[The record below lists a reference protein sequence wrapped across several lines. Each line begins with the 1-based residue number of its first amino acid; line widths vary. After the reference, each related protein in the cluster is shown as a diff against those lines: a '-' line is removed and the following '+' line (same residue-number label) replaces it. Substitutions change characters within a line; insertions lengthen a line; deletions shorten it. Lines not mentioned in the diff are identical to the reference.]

1 MSLFGAVRTSLKN
14 VDQSHIFHATTIST
28 AASVVIGISAAV
40 GISTSSI
47 TRRVTLW
54 TIPAIGVRPPFLT
67 FAAVLAIA
75 PVAGIP
81 PKRPENIFPT
91 P

>member
-1 MSLFGAVRTSLKN
+1 MN
-14 VDQSHIFHATTIST
+14 
-28 AASVVIGISAAV
+28 
-40 GISTSSI
+40 
-47 TRRVTLW
+47 
-54 TIPAIGVRPPFLT
+54 IPAIGVTPPFFT

-81 PKRPENIFPT
+81 PNIPDAIFPA